1 MLTAHQILQNDTH
14 KIEPEHVA
22 QQVPAID
29 VKEHVGEWT
38 QEFVSTTQL
47 DWTKLEPIQ
56 NYMGDDAI

>member
-1 MLTAHQILQNDTH
+1 MLAAHQVLQNDPY

-38 QEFVSTTQL
+38 QEVVSL
-47 DWTKLEPIQ
+47 AEFDRAKL
-56 NYMGDDAI
+56 